1 MLLFGFTNCGEM
13 HAASLQGETSSRSES
28 PEAQNQRRSELGSI
42 DAEKEIEKRI
52 AALQDLYGPLLT
64 GHDTLTKS
72 LSDLDA
78 QLAASTDPDDYDH
91 ALASENSRRDVDPAC
106 VTKT

>member
-1 MLLFGFTNCGEM
+1 MERCTQPPCRGRPAPGARALKRNIRDE
-13 HAASLQGETSSRSES
+13 ASSAR
-28 PEAQNQRRSELGSI
+28 I

-91 ALASENSRRDVDPAC
+91 ALASESSRRDVDPAC

>member
-1 MLLFGFTNCGEM
+1 M
-13 HAASLQGETSSRSES
+13 HAASLQGETGSRSES
-28 PEAQNQRRSELGSI
+28 PEAQTRDEASSARI